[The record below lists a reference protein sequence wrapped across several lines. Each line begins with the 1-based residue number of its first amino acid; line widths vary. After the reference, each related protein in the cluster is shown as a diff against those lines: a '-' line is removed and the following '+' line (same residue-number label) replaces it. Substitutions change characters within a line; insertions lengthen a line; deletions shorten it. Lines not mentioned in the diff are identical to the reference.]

1 MQPESALIAAARQGD
16 REAISELY
24 EAHVQAIFRYI
35 AYRVE
40 SDVVAEDLTSEVFL
54 RMVRNIATYQDTGA
68 PFAAWLY
75 RIAANLLTDHYRQ
88 NRHTSPDALPE
99 DLVTDETDPF
109 GRAAKAAERDILR
122 GALQTLSPDFQTL
135 LILRFM
141 EGLPIAE
148 VAAAMAKRK
157 WLPQWRSPRGRCASC
172 SIGRSRRWRRRSVRT
187 VRCGVIC
194 EA

>member
-54 RMVRNIATYQDTGA
+54 RVVRNIATYQDTGA

-75 RIAANLLTDHYRQ
+75 RIAANLLTEHYRQ
-88 NRHTSPDALPE
+88 KRHTSPDALPE

-109 GRAAKAAERDILR
+109 GRTAQAAERDILR
-122 GALQTLSPDFQTL
+122 GALKTLSPDFQTL

-148 VAAAMAKRK
+148 VAAALAKSEGAVRVMQHRALK
-157 WLPQWRSPRGRCASC
+157 ALAQALGADGKVRSYLRGVTN
-172 SIGRSRRWRRRSVRT
+172 G
-187 VRCGVIC
+187 
-194 EA
+194 

>member
-1 MQPESALIAAARQGD
+1 
-16 REAISELY
+16 
-24 EAHVQAIFRYI
+24 
-35 AYRVE
+35 
-40 SDVVAEDLTSEVFL
+40 VVAEDLTSEVFL

-141 EGLPIAE
+141 EGLPNVLWKACPL
-148 VAAAMAKRK
+148 RK
-157 WLPQWRSPRGRCASC
+157 SLLRWRSPRERCASC
-172 SIGRSRRWRRRSVRT
+172 STGRLKRWRRRSVRT

>member
-54 RMVRNIATYQDTGA
+54 RVVRNIATYQDTGA

-109 GRAAKAAERDILR
+109 GRTAQAAERDILR
-122 GALQTLSPDFQTL
+122 GALKTLSPDFQTL

-148 VAAAMAKRK
+148 VAAALAKSEGAVRVMQHRALK
-157 WLPQWRSPRGRCASC
+157 ALAQALGADGKVRSYLRGVTN
-172 SIGRSRRWRRRSVRT
+172 G
-187 VRCGVIC
+187 
-194 EA
+194 